1 MKKVIIILS
10 LLLLSFTNSYGQ
22 WYVKKYHKSDI
33 NLLSKEQ
40 LQESLE
46 SSRKGILYSG
56 LTAGMGTLIYVLGK
70 NKLFDLPENPTFVEQ
85 LLGRNGINALTAGV
99 GAALF
104 AGSAIS
110 AISYMKRTGKIKT
123 ALSKQRQSFGSVY
136 IAPKIFTNDHL
147 ESYQI
152 GVSLTYHF

>member
-1 MKKVIIILS
+1 MKKIIIILS
-10 LLLLSFTNSYGQ
+10 LLLISFINSYGQ
-22 WYVKKYHKSDI
+22 WYVKKYQVSDI
-33 NLLSKEQ
+33 NLLSREQ

-56 LTAGMGTLIYVLGK
+56 LVGGMGALIYVLGK
-70 NKLFDLPENPTFVEQ
+70 NKLFDLPDNPTFVEQ
-85 LLGRNGINALTAGV
+85 LLGRNGINNLTAGF

-110 AISYMKRTGKIKT
+110 AISYMERVGKIKT
-123 ALSKQRQSFGSVY
+123 ALNKKGQSFGSVF
-136 IAPKIFTNDHL
+136 IAPKVFSNDHM

-152 GVSLTYHF
+152 GVSLTCNF